1 MNRKPI
7 CNNLVNSTAMTK
19 KMIIISAPSGAGKT
33 TLIKYLL
40 AERQNIEF
48 SISAC
53 SRPKRDGEQHGVD
66 YYFLSEEEFR
76 DKIEKN
82 EFVEWEEVYPGSF
95 YGTLRSEVDRI
106 WNKGNHVIFDV
117 DVVGGLNI
125 KKQFAGRALAVFIMP
140 PSIEV
145 LEQRIRKRQSDSEE
159 QISKRVE
166 KAEWEMQF
174 APEFDVTVVNNEITI
189 ARVEL
194 LEITDRFLNE

>member
-1 MNRKPI
+1 M
-7 CNNLVNSTAMTK
+7 AK

-40 AERQNIEF
+40 GKRQDIEF

-53 SRPKRDGEQHGVD
+53 SRPKREGEQDGVD
-66 YYFLSEEEFR
+66 YYFLSEEDFR
-76 DKIEKN
+76 EKIERN
-82 EFVEWEEVYPGSF
+82 EFIEWEEVYPGSF
-95 YGTLRSEVDRI
+95 YGTLRSEVERI

-125 KKQFAGRALAVFIMP
+125 KKQFAEKALAVFVMP

-159 QISKRVE
+159 QIQKRVE
-166 KAEWEMQF
+166 KAAWEMEF

-189 ARVEL
+189 SREELVEIV
-194 LEITDRFLNE
+194 ERFLGQ

>member
-1 MNRKPI
+1 MDP
-7 CNNLVNSTAMTK
+7 

-33 TLIKYLL
+33 TLVKYLL
-40 AERQNIEF
+40 GECPDIEF

-53 SRPKRDGEQHGVD
+53 SRPKREGEQNGVD
-66 YYFLSEEEFR
+66 YYFLTVDEFKK
-76 DKIEKN
+76 KIKNN
-82 EFVEWEEVYPGSF
+82 EFIEWEEVYAGSL
-95 YGTLRSEVDRI
+95 YGTLRTEVERI
-106 WNKGNHVIFDV
+106 WKKGNHVIFDV

-125 KKQFAGRALAVFIMP
+125 KKQFGVKALAVFIMP

-159 QISKRVE
+159 QIIKRIE

-174 APEFDVTVVNNEITI
+174 AREFDITIVNNEITV

-194 LEITDRFLNE
+194 TERVEEFLIKR

>member
-1 MNRKPI
+1 
-7 CNNLVNSTAMTK
+7 MTK

-53 SRPKRDGEQHGVD
+53 SRPKRDGEQDGVD
-66 YYFLSEEEFR
+66 YYFLTEEEFR

-82 EFVEWEEVYPGSF
+82 KFVEWEEVYPGSF

-106 WNKGNHVIFDV
+106 WSKGSHVIFDV

-125 KKQFAGRALAVFIMP
+125 KKQFAERALAVFIMP

-174 APEFDVTVVNNEITI
+174 APEFDVTMVNNEITI

-194 LEITDRFLNE
+194 LKITDRFLNE

>member
-1 MNRKPI
+1 MSRKFI
-7 CNNLVNSTAMTK
+7 RNKLVNSTAMTK

-53 SRPKRDGEQHGVD
+53 SRPKRDGEQDGVD
-66 YYFLSEEEFR
+66 YYFLTEEEFR

-82 EFVEWEEVYPGSF
+82 KFVEWEEVYPGSF

-106 WNKGNHVIFDV
+106 WSKGSHVIFDV

-125 KKQFAGRALAVFIMP
+125 KKQFAERALAVFIMP

-174 APEFDVTVVNNEITI
+174 APEFDVTMVNNEITI

-194 LEITDRFLNE
+194 LKITDRFLNE